1 MRGDITE
8 PSARLEERLY
18 KMEKRIAE
26 AELKKVRKSVIKELN
41 SQIGEQMM
49 DYRSYRLKV
58 NNKQKILRKFV
69 RIWKS
74 ITEILKRI

>member
-1 MRGDITE
+1 MRGNITD
-8 PSARLEERLY
+8 PVARLENRLY
-18 KMEKRIAE
+18 TMEKRMAE
-26 AELKKVRKSVIKELN
+26 AELKKIRKSVIKELN
-41 SQIGEQMM
+41 GQMGERIM